1 MKAIVLMALAL
12 IAGSGPSA
20 AAPIPLHSGPRPT
33 ASVVFEDD
41 QGRERS
47 LADFTGKV
55 VVLNLW
61 ATWCAP
67 CRKEMPTL
75 DRLQGILGGPDFAVL
90 ALSID
95 RGGRRAVEAFYMEN
109 DIRQLDIY
117 VGHTKIA
124 QELGALGLP
133 TTLLLDRQGRELGRL
148 VGPAEW
154 DSAEMVAFLKSQ
166 VDRRTGTQVPASGVH
181 AQFPITAGQAETPSI
196 SVLANSIL
204 LAVMAAWPVRSLALF
219 DAPG

>member
-1 MKAIVLMALAL
+1 MKVTVLMALAL
-12 IAGSGPSA
+12 IASSGPCA
-20 AAPIPLHSGPRPT
+20 AAPIPLHGRPRAT
-33 ASVVFEDD
+33 APVVFEEDE
-41 QGRERS
+41 GRERS
-47 LADFTGKV
+47 LANFTGKV

-117 VGHTKIA
+117 VGHTRIA

-154 DSAEMVAFLKSQ
+154 DSAEMVTFLKSQ
-166 VDRRTGTQVPASGVH
+166 VARRAGTEVPASGLH
-181 AQFPITAGQAETPSI
+181 AQFRTTGAQAG
-196 SVLANSIL
+196 L
-204 LAVMAAWPVRSLALF
+204 LRSHH
-219 DAPG
+219 